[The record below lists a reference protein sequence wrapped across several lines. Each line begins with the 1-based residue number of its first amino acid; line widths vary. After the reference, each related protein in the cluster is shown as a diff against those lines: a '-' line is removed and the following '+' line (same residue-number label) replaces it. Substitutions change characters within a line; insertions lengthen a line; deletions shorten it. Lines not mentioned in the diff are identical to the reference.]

1 MGSFFNYEGGV
12 LSALNKMCDIIFLG
26 LLWIV
31 FCIPI
36 VTIGASTTA
45 LYYTTA
51 KVIRKENGYVFKQ
64 FWNAFKSN
72 FFNGTVYTVILLLLS
87 TIFIMNF
94 TYVSQVEKTSSTVLF
109 YIYVIMVYAIVATVI
124 YLFPA
129 LSRFEMKRFDLVK
142 LSFFM
147 ATRHLPSTILM
158 QLILL
163 GGAFLLYLIPPA
175 ILIIPPLASLLISFV
190 IEKVFKKYMPESKE
204 DDPERKEWYED
215 F

>member
-1 MGSFFNYEGGV
+1 MGNFFNYEGGV
-12 LSALNKMCDIIFLG
+12 FSALNKTCDILFLG
-26 LLWIV
+26 LLWIL

-64 FWNAFKSN
+64 FWHAFKSN
-72 FFNGTVYTVILLLLS
+72 FFNGTIFTVILLILS
-87 TIFIMNF
+87 AIFIMNF
-94 TYVSQVEKTSSTVLF
+94 NYVNQVQATSSKVLF
-109 YIYVIMVYAIVATVI
+109 YVYVVMVYFIFSTVI

-129 LSRFEMKRFDLVK
+129 LSRFEMKRLDLIK

-158 QLILL
+158 QLILAMS
-163 GGAFLLYLIPPA
+163 AFLLYLIPFA
-175 ILIIPPLASLLISFV
+175 IIIIPPLTCLSISFI

-204 DDPERKEWYED
+204 EDADRKEWYAD